1 MFEFESSRE
10 KKKVVIQDITI
21 KNFKGIAS
29 FKTSFNPDVTKFYG
43 SNGSGK
49 STIKN
54 AWEWALCRN
63 VSDYLPNI
71 NNQEVPNLITSV
83 IVNILVNDLHYELCR
98 ESKPKYGKSGE
109 KTGNESKYLIDG
121 IEVGQKQY
129 QSQIANIIGN
139 IEFDQLAMLTD
150 KEFFNTDTSAWKWT
164 HRRKVLLSMTGAE
177 REANRIAEKEKYASI
192 KEFITKGYSTSDVKS
207 TLIKD
212 CNSLKKQQDANL
224 VLIESKQKEIDEY
237 LGVDFEK
244 VAQEL
249 GLARTK
255 YTKLMNSSNN
265 QNLSETLKKID
276 DDILKYSQELSSL
289 KTRDVIKKR
298 DLEDFK
304 LKIYQEAIDT
314 KNEYDSCV
322 RCINRNKK
330 ELELLEKEKVE
341 DVCSLCGQKL
351 PEELFKTMNEK
362 ISQKIN
368 LLNSETEQYKADAK
382 SLYEKYNNLQK
393 QYSAQEDK
401 INHFVAN
408 PRISELEALIFD
420 LNSQARAEKQSELS
434 NLSLQEQTALQTQI
448 SNLERE
454 MAKKEY
460 LEKANNQIKAWKQ
473 DNLRVA
479 DELIKIENKERAL
492 QDFVREQTEII
503 SQTVNGFFG
512 NGVSWSLYTIN
523 YNGNLE
529 ECCECM
535 YNDKLYSCLSTGEKN
550 KTNIEVVKA
559 LQNFYEVNIP
569 IFCDNHET
577 VTLEYETDR
586 QVIEL
591 YAKADAKLDGC
602 IKITDL
608 ALEELWKFG

>member
-10 KKKVVIQDITI
+10 KKKVVIQDIAI

-29 FKTSFNPDVTKFYG
+29 FKTSFNADVTKFYG

-98 ESKPKYGKSGE
+98 ESKPKYGKNGE
-109 KTGNESKYLIDG
+109 KIGNESKYLIDG

-150 KEFFNTDTSAWKWT
+150 KEFFNTDTTAWKWT

-237 LGVDFEK
+237 LGIDFEK
-244 VAQEL
+244 VSQEL
-249 GLARTK
+249 AVNKTK
-255 YTKLMNSSNN
+255 YTKLLNSSKNEN
-265 QNLSETLKKID
+265 IADELKKID
-276 DDILKYSQELSSL
+276 EELLAYSQELSAV
-289 KTRDVIKKR
+289 KTRDMLRRR

-304 LKIYQEAIDT
+304 LKIYQEAIET
-314 KNEYDSCV
+314 KSAYD
-322 RCINRNKK
+322 KK
-330 ELELLEKEKVE
+330 ATLIKETEKNIQEQENLTIKDFCQV
-341 DVCSLCGQKL
+341 CGQKL
-351 PEELFKTMNEK
+351 PKEKVDEVKANIEANIKTFN
-362 ISQKIN
+362 IN
-368 LLNSETEQYKADAK
+368 LETYKADAK
-382 SLYEKYNNLQK
+382 SLYEKYNSLQK
-393 QYSAQEDK
+393 QYAKQDEEIKNFVPNEKIEFFESKISALKQTIEDK
-401 INHFVAN
+401 RKAT
-408 PRISELEALIFD
+408 
-420 LNSQARAEKQSELS
+420 LS
-434 NLSLQEQTALQTQI
+434 NLSEQELSSLQEQI

-473 DNLRVA
+473 DNLRIA

-503 SQTVNGFFG
+503 SQTVNSFFG

-523 YNGNLE
+523 YLGNLE
-529 ECCECM
+529 ETCELM
-535 YNDKLYSCLSTGEKN
+535 YNNKLYSCLSVGERN
-550 KTNIEVVKA
+550 VANLETIKA
-559 LQNFYEVNIP
+559 LQSFYDVNLPVI
-569 IFCDNHET
+569 CDNNES
-577 VTLEYETDR
+577 VTIPYETDCQR
-586 QVIEL
+586 IEL
-591 YAKADAKLDGC
+591 YATPDKKLENC
-602 IKITDL
+602 VKITDIY
-608 ALEELWKFG
+608 

>member
-29 FKTSFNPDVTKFYG
+29 FKTDFNADVTRFYG

-71 NNQEVPNLITSV
+71 NNQEIPNLITSV

-98 ESKPKYGKSGE
+98 ESKPKYGKNGE

-237 LGVDFEK
+237 LGINFEK
-244 VAQEL
+244 VSQEL
-249 GLARTK
+249 AVNKTK
-255 YTKLMNSSNN
+255 YTKLLNSSKNEN
-265 QNLSETLKKID
+265 IADELKKID
-276 DDILKYSQELSSL
+276 EELLVYSQELSAV
-289 KTRDVIKKR
+289 KTRDMLRRR

-304 LKIYQEAIDT
+304 LKIYQEAIET
-314 KNEYDSCV
+314 KAEYDRTSKNIKQVQEELDLLAKEEIKDSCP
-322 RCINRNKK
+322 I
-330 ELELLEKEKVE
+330 
-341 DVCSLCGQKL
+341 CGQKL
-351 PEELFKTMNEK
+351 PAEK
-362 ISQKIN
+362 IEDAQMKHLSRVEKYSGD
-368 LLNSETEQYKADAK
+368 LKTLKESAK
-382 SLYEKYNNLQK
+382 SLYEKYNSLQK
-393 QYSAQEDK
+393 QYAKQDEEIKNFVPNEKIEFFESKISALKQTIEDK
-401 INHFVAN
+401 
-408 PRISELEALIFD
+408 RKST
-420 LNSQARAEKQSELS
+420 LS
-434 NLSLQEQTALQTQI
+434 NLSKQELSGLQEQI

-473 DNLRVA
+473 DNLRIA

-503 SQTVNGFFG
+503 SQTVNSFFG
-512 NGVSWSLYTIN
+512 NGVSWSLYTVN
-523 YNGNLE
+523 YLGNLE
-529 ECCECM
+529 ETCELM
-535 YNDKLYSCLSTGEKN
+535 YNNKLYSCLSVGERN
-550 KTNIEVVKA
+550 VANLETIKA
-559 LQNFYEVNIP
+559 LQKFYDVNLPVI
-569 IFCDNHET
+569 CDNNES
-577 VTLEYETDR
+577 VTIPYETDCQR
-586 QVIEL
+586 IEL
-591 YAKADAKLDGC
+591 YATPDKKLENC
-602 IKITDL
+602 VKITDIY
-608 ALEELWKFG
+608 

>member
-1 MFEFESSRE
+1 M
-10 KKKVVIQDITI
+10 KKVIIQDIAI

-29 FKTSFNPDVTKFYG
+29 FKTSFNADVTKFYG

-71 NNQEVPNLITSV
+71 NNQEIPNLITSV

-98 ESKPKYGKSGE
+98 ESKPKYGKNGE

-121 IEVGQKQY
+121 IEIGQKQY

-237 LGVDFEK
+237 LGIDFER

-304 LKIYQEAIDT
+304 LKIYQEAIET
-314 KNEYDSCV
+314 KSAYD
-322 RCINRNKK
+322 KK
-330 ELELLEKEKVE
+330 ATLIKETEKNIHEQENLTIKDFCQV
-341 DVCSLCGQKL
+341 CGQKL
-351 PEELFKTMNEK
+351 PKEKVDEVKANIEANIKTFN
-362 ISQKIN
+362 IN
-368 LLNSETEQYKADAK
+368 LETYKADAK

-401 INHFVAN
+401 INYFVAD
-408 PRISELEALIFD
+408 PRISELETLIFD

-473 DNLRVA
+473 DNLRIA

-503 SQTVNGFFG
+503 SQTVNSFFG
-512 NGVSWSLYTIN
+512 NGVSWSLYTVN

-608 ALEELWKFG
+608 TLEEL

>member
-1 MFEFESSRE
+1 M
-10 KKKVVIQDITI
+10 KKVIIQDIAI

-29 FKTSFNPDVTKFYG
+29 FKTSFNADVTKFYG

-71 NNQEVPNLITSV
+71 NNQEIPNLITSV

-98 ESKPKYGKSGE
+98 ESKPKYGKNGE

-237 LGVDFEK
+237 LGIDFEK

-289 KTRDVIKKR
+289 KTRDVLKKR

-304 LKIYQEAIDT
+304 LKIYQEAVET
-314 KNEYDSCV
+314 KSAYD
-322 RCINRNKK
+322 KK
-330 ELELLEKEKVE
+330 VTLIRETEKNIQEQENLTIKDFCQV
-341 DVCSLCGQKL
+341 CGQKL
-351 PEELFKTMNEK
+351 PKEKVDEVKANIEANIKTFN
-362 ISQKIN
+362 IN
-368 LLNSETEQYKADAK
+368 LETYKADAK
-382 SLYEKYNNLQK
+382 ELYEKYNNLQK

-401 INHFVAN
+401 INYFVPD
-408 PRISELEALIFD
+408 PRISELETLIFD

-460 LEKANNQIKAWKQ
+460 LEKANNQIKVWKQ
-473 DNLRVA
+473 DNLRIA

-503 SQTVNGFFG
+503 SQTVNSFFG
-512 NGVSWSLYTIN
+512 NGVSWSLYTVN
-523 YNGNLE
+523 YLGNLE
-529 ECCECM
+529 ETCELM
-535 YNDKLYSCLSTGEKN
+535 YNNKLYSCLSVGERN
-550 KTNIEVVKA
+550 VANLETIKA
-559 LQNFYEVNIP
+559 LQKFYDVNLP
-569 IFCDNHET
+569 IICDNNES
-577 VTLEYETDR
+577 VTIPYETDCQR
-586 QVIEL
+586 IEL
-591 YAKADAKLDGC
+591 YATPDKKLENC
-602 IKITDL
+602 VKITDIY
-608 ALEELWKFG
+608 

>member
-1 MFEFESSRE
+1 MFEFENSKE
-10 KKKVVIQDITI
+10 KKKVIIQDIAI

-29 FKTSFNPDVTKFYG
+29 FKTSFNADVTKFYG

-71 NNQEVPNLITSV
+71 NNQEIPNLITSV
-83 IVNILVNDLHYELCR
+83 VVNILVNDLHYELCR
-98 ESKPKYGKSGE
+98 ESKPKYGKNGE

-121 IEVGQKQY
+121 IEIGQKQY

-237 LGVDFEK
+237 LGIDFEK

-351 PEELFKTMNEK
+351 PEELFKTINEK
-362 ISQKIN
+362 VSQKLN

-401 INHFVAN
+401 INYFVAD
-408 PRISELEALIFD
+408 PRISELETLIFD

-473 DNLRVA
+473 DNLRIA

-503 SQTVNGFFG
+503 SHTVNSFFG
-512 NGVSWSLYTIN
+512 NGVSWSLYTVN
-523 YNGNLE
+523 YSGNLE

-608 ALEELWKFG
+608 ALEEL

>member
-1 MFEFESSRE
+1 M
-10 KKKVVIQDITI
+10 KKVIIQDIAI

-29 FKTSFNPDVTKFYG
+29 FKTSFNADVTKFYG

-71 NNQEVPNLITSV
+71 NNQEIPNLTTSV
-83 IVNILVNDLHYELCR
+83 AVNILVNDLHYEFYR
-98 ESKPKYGKSGE
+98 ESKPKYSKNGE

-237 LGVDFEK
+237 LGIDFEK

-255 YTKLMNSSNN
+255 YTKLINSSNN

-289 KTRDVIKKR
+289 KTRDVLKKR

-304 LKIYQEAIDT
+304 LKIYQEAIET
-314 KNEYDSCV
+314 KSAYD
-322 RCINRNKK
+322 KK
-330 ELELLEKEKVE
+330 VTLIKETEKSIHEQENLTIKDFCQV
-341 DVCSLCGQKL
+341 CGQKL
-351 PEELFKTMNEK
+351 PKEKVDEVKANIEANIKTFN
-362 ISQKIN
+362 IN
-368 LLNSETEQYKADAK
+368 LETYKADAK

-401 INHFVAN
+401 INYFVAD
-408 PRISELEALIFD
+408 PRISELETLIFD

-473 DNLRVA
+473 DNLRIA

-503 SQTVNGFFG
+503 SQTVNSFFG
-512 NGVSWSLYTIN
+512 NGVSWSLYTVN

-608 ALEELWKFG
+608 ALEEL

>member
-1 MFEFESSRE
+1 M
-10 KKKVVIQDITI
+10 KKVIIQDITI

-29 FKTSFNPDVTKFYG
+29 FKTSFNADVTRFYG

-71 NNQEVPNLITSV
+71 NNQEIPNLITSV

-98 ESKPKYGKSGE
+98 ESKPKYGKNGE

-121 IEVGQKQY
+121 IEIGQKQY

-244 VAQEL
+244 ISREL
-249 GLARTK
+249 AVNKTK
-255 YTKLMNSSNN
+255 YTKLLNSSKNEN
-265 QNLSETLKKID
+265 IADELKKID
-276 DDILKYSQELSSL
+276 EELLAYSQELSAV
-289 KTRDVIKKR
+289 KTRDMLRRR

-304 LKIYQEAIDT
+304 LKIYQEAIET
-314 KNEYDSCV
+314 KSGYD
-322 RCINRNKK
+322 KK
-330 ELELLEKEKVE
+330 VTLIKETEKNIQEQENLTIKDFCQV
-341 DVCSLCGQKL
+341 CGQKL
-351 PEELFKTMNEK
+351 PKEKVDEVKANIEANIKTFN
-362 ISQKIN
+362 IN
-368 LLNSETEQYKADAK
+368 LETYKADAK

-393 QYSAQEDK
+393 QYAKQDEEIKNFVPNEKIEFFENKISALKQTIEDK
-401 INHFVAN
+401 RKAT
-408 PRISELEALIFD
+408 
-420 LNSQARAEKQSELS
+420 LS
-434 NLSLQEQTALQTQI
+434 NLSEQELSSLQEQI

-460 LEKANNQIKAWKQ
+460 LEKANNH
-473 DNLRVA
+473 N
-479 DELIKIENKERAL
+479 
-492 QDFVREQTEII
+492 
-503 SQTVNGFFG
+503 
-512 NGVSWSLYTIN
+512 
-523 YNGNLE
+523 
-529 ECCECM
+529 
-535 YNDKLYSCLSTGEKN
+535 
-550 KTNIEVVKA
+550 
-559 LQNFYEVNIP
+559 
-569 IFCDNHET
+569 
-577 VTLEYETDR
+577 
-586 QVIEL
+586 
-591 YAKADAKLDGC
+591 
-602 IKITDL
+602 
-608 ALEELWKFG
+608 

>member
-1 MFEFESSRE
+1 MFEFENSKE
-10 KKKVVIQDITI
+10 KKKVIIQDITI

-29 FKTSFNPDVTKFYG
+29 FKTSFNADVTKFYG

-71 NNQEVPNLITSV
+71 NNQEIPNLITSV

-98 ESKPKYGKSGE
+98 ESKPKYGKNGE

-237 LGVDFEK
+237 LGIDFEK

-289 KTRDVIKKR
+289 KTRDVLKKR

-314 KNEYDSCV
+314 KRKYDGVVGFIKTNETSLQDLNNRKIKDSC
-322 RCINRNKK
+322 
-330 ELELLEKEKVE
+330 
-341 DVCSLCGQKL
+341 SMCGQKL
-351 PEELFKTMNEK
+351 PEDKIKKFEEDFKKEVERLENELVSFKK
-362 ISQKIN
+362 
-368 LLNSETEQYKADAK
+368 DAK
-382 SLYEKYNNLQK
+382 DLYEKYNKLQK
-393 QYSAQEDK
+393 QYAEQEDK
-401 INHFVAN
+401 INNFVPN
-408 PRISELEALIFD
+408 ERINELETLIFD
-420 LNSQARAEKQSELS
+420 LNSQSRAEKQSELS
-434 NLSLQEQTALQTQI
+434 DLSVQEQNTLQTQI

-473 DNLRVA
+473 DNLRIA

-503 SQTVNGFFG
+503 SQTVNSFFG

-523 YNGNLE
+523 YLGNLE
-529 ECCECM
+529 ETCELM
-535 YNDKLYSCLSTGEKN
+535 YNNKLYSCLSVGERN
-550 KTNIEVVKA
+550 VANLETIKA
-559 LQNFYEVNIP
+559 LQKFYDVNLPVI
-569 IFCDNHET
+569 CDNNES
-577 VTLEYETDR
+577 VTIPYETDCQR
-586 QVIEL
+586 IEL
-591 YAKADAKLDGC
+591 YATPDKKLENC
-602 IKITDL
+602 VKITDIY
-608 ALEELWKFG
+608 

>member
-1 MFEFESSRE
+1 MFEFENSKE
-10 KKKVVIQDITI
+10 KKKVIIQDITI

-29 FKTSFNPDVTKFYG
+29 FKTSFNADITRFYG

-83 IVNILVNDLHYELCR
+83 VVNILVNDLHYELCR
-98 ESKPKYGKSGE
+98 ESKPKYGKNGE
-109 KTGNESKYLIDG
+109 KTGNESKNLIDG

-129 QSQIANIIGN
+129 QTQIANIIGN

-237 LGVDFEK
+237 LGIDFEK

-265 QNLSETLKKID
+265 QNLSETLKKVD

-289 KTRDVIKKR
+289 KTRDVLKKR

-304 LKIYQEAIDT
+304 LKIYREAIET
-314 KNEYDSCV
+314 KSAYD
-322 RCINRNKK
+322 KK
-330 ELELLEKEKVE
+330 VTLIKETEKNIHEQENLTIKDFCQV
-341 DVCSLCGQKL
+341 CGQKL
-351 PEELFKTMNEK
+351 PKEKVDEVKANIEANIKTFN
-362 ISQKIN
+362 IN
-368 LLNSETEQYKADAK
+368 LETYKADAK

-401 INHFVAN
+401 INYFVAD
-408 PRISELEALIFD
+408 PRISELETLIFD

-473 DNLRVA
+473 DNLRIA

-503 SQTVNGFFG
+503 SQTVNSFFG
-512 NGVSWSLYTIN
+512 NGVSWSLYTVN
-523 YNGNLE
+523 YLGNLE
-529 ECCECM
+529 ETCELM
-535 YNDKLYSCLSTGEKN
+535 YNNKLYSCLSVGERN
-550 KTNIEVVKA
+550 VANLETIKA
-559 LQNFYEVNIP
+559 LQKFYDVNLPVI
-569 IFCDNHET
+569 CDNNES
-577 VTLEYETDR
+577 VTIPYETDR

-608 ALEELWKFG
+608 ALEEL

>member
-1 MFEFESSRE
+1 M
-10 KKKVVIQDITI
+10 KKVIIQDITI

-29 FKTSFNPDVTKFYG
+29 FKTSFNVDVTKFYG

-71 NNQEVPNLITSV
+71 NNQEIPNLITSV
-83 IVNILVNDLHYELCR
+83 IVNILINDLHYELCR
-98 ESKPKYGKSGE
+98 ESKPKYGKNGE
-109 KTGNESKYLIDG
+109 KIGNESKYLIDG

-164 HRRKVLLSMTGAE
+164 HRRKILLSMTGAE

-237 LGVDFEK
+237 LGIDFEK

-289 KTRDVIKKR
+289 KTRDVLKKR

-314 KNEYDSCV
+314 KAEYDRTSKNIKQVQEELDLLAKEETKDSCP
-322 RCINRNKK
+322 I
-330 ELELLEKEKVE
+330 
-341 DVCSLCGQKL
+341 CGQKL
-351 PEELFKTMNEK
+351 PAEK
-362 ISQKIN
+362 IEDAQMKHLSRVEKYSGD
-368 LLNSETEQYKADAK
+368 LKTLKETAK

-401 INHFVAN
+401 INYFVAD
-408 PRISELEALIFD
+408 PRIGELETLIFD

-473 DNLRVA
+473 DNLRIA

-503 SQTVNGFFG
+503 SQTVNSFFG
-512 NGVSWSLYTIN
+512 NGVSWSLYTVN
-523 YNGNLE
+523 YLGNLE
-529 ECCECM
+529 ETCELM
-535 YNDKLYSCLSTGEKN
+535 YNNKLYSCLSVGERN
-550 KTNIEVVKA
+550 VANLETIKA
-559 LQNFYEVNIP
+559 LQKFYDVNLPVI
-569 IFCDNHET
+569 CDNNES
-577 VTLEYETDR
+577 VTIPYETDCQR
-586 QVIEL
+586 IEL
-591 YAKADAKLDGC
+591 YATPDKKLENC
-602 IKITDL
+602 VKITDIY
-608 ALEELWKFG
+608 

>member
-1 MFEFESSRE
+1 MLEFENSKE
-10 KKKVVIQDITI
+10 KKKVIIQDITI

-29 FKTSFNPDVTKFYG
+29 FKTSFNADVTRFYG

-98 ESKPKYGKSGE
+98 ESKPKYGKNGE

-224 VLIESKQKEIDEY
+224 VLIESKQKEINEY
-237 LGVDFEK
+237 LGIDFEK

-265 QNLSETLKKID
+265 QNLSEILKKID

-289 KTRDVIKKR
+289 KTRDVLKKR

-304 LKIYQEAIDT
+304 LKIYQEAIET
-314 KNEYDSCV
+314 KSAYD
-322 RCINRNKK
+322 KK
-330 ELELLEKEKVE
+330 VTLIKETEKNIQEQENLTIKDFCQV
-341 DVCSLCGQKL
+341 CGQKL
-351 PEELFKTMNEK
+351 PKEKVDEVKANVEANIKTFN
-362 ISQKIN
+362 IN
-368 LLNSETEQYKADAK
+368 LETYKADAK

-401 INHFVAN
+401 INYFVAD

-448 SNLERE
+448 STLERE

-473 DNLRVA
+473 DNLRIA

-503 SQTVNGFFG
+503 SQTVNSFFG
-512 NGVSWSLYTIN
+512 NGVSWSLYTVN
-523 YNGNLE
+523 YLGNLE
-529 ECCECM
+529 ETCELM
-535 YNDKLYSCLSTGEKN
+535 YNNKLYSCLSVGERN
-550 KTNIEVVKA
+550 VANLETIKA
-559 LQNFYEVNIP
+559 LQKFYDVNLPVI
-569 IFCDNHET
+569 CDNNES
-577 VTLEYETDR
+577 VTIPYETDCQR
-586 QVIEL
+586 IEL
-591 YAKADAKLDGC
+591 YATPDKKLENC
-602 IKITDL
+602 VKITDIY
-608 ALEELWKFG
+608 

>member
-1 MFEFESSRE
+1 M
-10 KKKVVIQDITI
+10 KKVIIQDITI

-29 FKTSFNPDVTKFYG
+29 FKTSFNADVTKFYG

-63 VSDYLPNI
+63 VTDYLPNI
-71 NNQEVPNLITSV
+71 NNQEIPNLTTSV
-83 IVNILVNDLHYELCR
+83 DVNILVNDLHYEFYR
-98 ESKPKYGKSGE
+98 ESKPKYSKNGE

-129 QSQIANIIGN
+129 QSQISNIIGN

-150 KEFFNTDTSAWKWT
+150 KEFFNTDTGSWKWT
-164 HRRKVLLSMTGAE
+164 HRRKILLSMTGAE

-224 VLIESKQKEIDEY
+224 VLIESKQKEINEY
-237 LGVDFEK
+237 LGIDFEK

-255 YTKLMNSSNN
+255 YTKLINSSNN

-304 LKIYQEAIDT
+304 LKIYQEAIET
-314 KNEYDSCV
+314 KSAYD
-322 RCINRNKK
+322 KK
-330 ELELLEKEKVE
+330 VTLIKETEKNIQEQENLTIKDFCQV
-341 DVCSLCGQKL
+341 CGQKL
-351 PEELFKTMNEK
+351 PKEKVDEVKANIEANIKTFN
-362 ISQKIN
+362 IN
-368 LLNSETEQYKADAK
+368 LETYKADAK
-382 SLYEKYNNLQK
+382 TLYEKYNNLQK

-401 INHFVAN
+401 IKYFVAD

-434 NLSLQEQTALQTQI
+434 NLSLQEQTTLQTQI

-460 LEKANNQIKAWKQ
+460 LEKANNQIKVWKQ
-473 DNLRVA
+473 DNLRIA

-503 SQTVNGFFG
+503 SQTVNSFFG
-512 NGVSWSLYTIN
+512 NGVSWSLYTVN
-523 YNGNLE
+523 YSGNLE
-529 ECCECM
+529 ETCELM
-535 YNDKLYSCLSTGEKN
+535 YNNKLYSCLSVGERN
-550 KTNIEVVKA
+550 VANLETIKA
-559 LQNFYEVNIP
+559 LQKFYDVNLPVI
-569 IFCDNHET
+569 CDNNES
-577 VTLEYETDR
+577 VTIPYETDR

-608 ALEELWKFG
+608 ALEEL

>member
-1 MFEFESSRE
+1 M
-10 KKKVVIQDITI
+10 KKVIIQDITI

-29 FKTSFNPDVTKFYG
+29 FKTSFNADVTRFYG

-71 NNQEVPNLITSV
+71 NNQEIPNLITSV

-98 ESKPKYGKSGE
+98 ESKPKYGKNGE

-121 IEVGQKQY
+121 IEIGQKQY

-244 VAQEL
+244 ISREL
-249 GLARTK
+249 AVNKTK
-255 YTKLMNSSNN
+255 YTKLLNSSKNEN
-265 QNLSETLKKID
+265 IADELKKID
-276 DDILKYSQELSSL
+276 EELLAYSQELSAV
-289 KTRDVIKKR
+289 KTRDMLRRR

-304 LKIYQEAIDT
+304 LKIYQEAIET
-314 KNEYDSCV
+314 KSGYD
-322 RCINRNKK
+322 KK
-330 ELELLEKEKVE
+330 VTLIKETEKNIQEQENLTIKDFCQV
-341 DVCSLCGQKL
+341 CGQKL
-351 PEELFKTMNEK
+351 PKEKVDEVKANIEANIKTFN
-362 ISQKIN
+362 IN
-368 LLNSETEQYKADAK
+368 LETYKADAK

-393 QYSAQEDK
+393 QYAKQDEEIKNFVPNEKIEFFENKISALKQTIEDK
-401 INHFVAN
+401 RKAT
-408 PRISELEALIFD
+408 
-420 LNSQARAEKQSELS
+420 LS
-434 NLSLQEQTALQTQI
+434 NLSEQELSSLQEQI

-473 DNLRVA
+473 DNLRIA

-503 SQTVNGFFG
+503 SQTVNSFFG

-608 ALEELWKFG
+608 ALEEL